1 MLLFSFVGALEES
14 GGPSPNLFGISF
26 GQGEEDT
33 EGELTITLKGASD
46 EDLMALHRWDS
57 SFQILVLIFPGGQ
70 KPNEPSL
77 RRREKT
83 QSVLLWPDFR
93 TRAFSPSCR
102 LQAQL
107 PRKSPAVLSSWK
119 MQIKHFFQLLLEGI
133 PLRVF
138 RPRHS

>member
-26 GQGEEDT
+26 GQGEEDS

-46 EDLMALHRWDS
+46 EDLMALHRCDS
-57 SFQILVLIFPGGQ
+57 SVQILVLIFPGGQ

-83 QSVLLWPDFR
+83 RSVLLWPGFR
-93 TRAFSPSCR
+93 TRALSPSCR
-102 LQAQL
+102 LQA
-107 PRKSPAVLSSWK
+107 
-119 MQIKHFFQLLLEGI
+119 
-133 PLRVF
+133 
-138 RPRHS
+138 